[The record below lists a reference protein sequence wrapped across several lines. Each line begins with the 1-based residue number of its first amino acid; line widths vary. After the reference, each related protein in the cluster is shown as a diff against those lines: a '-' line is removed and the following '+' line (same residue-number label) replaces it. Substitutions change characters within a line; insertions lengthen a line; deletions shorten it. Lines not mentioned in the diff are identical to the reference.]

1 MRRLSANKQL
11 QRTVMD
17 KVPSHKGQRAA
28 ADPRARRRS
37 MTTRTASLLILVA
50 AIVGQAQAQGRRPTE
65 PAAVTVSIGG
75 EEITLHPREPLLIP
89 GSLDLLNRKID
100 SMQGGFFEPLVDAA
114 RSGNEAAAYN
124 LYDSLETCKSFP
136 KSRAEFDATMEK
148 GRKSFAE
155 TGSAPTDGPPL
166 ALGMDWDK
174 WSHDLEH
181 FFHKCDGVTDD
192 MYATATELVR
202 ESVGRGSDVNRNFY
216 AKAIAKTAPQEAHEQ
231 FEILWR
237 KGYLT
242 GLKGL
247 AVNSTPHRIAAIVA
261 MADLVQAE
269 PGATQTQLLQWR
281 EWRDQQLSKL
291 EASMGR
297 SAFQEA
303 SKEAAQILKNPN
315 CCWLDD

>member
-1 MRRLSANKQL
+1 
-11 QRTVMD
+11 
-17 KVPSHKGQRAA
+17 
-28 ADPRARRRS
+28 
-37 MTTRTASLLILVA
+37 
-50 AIVGQAQAQGRRPTE
+50 
-65 PAAVTVSIGG
+65 
-75 EEITLHPREPLLIP
+75 
-89 GSLDLLNRKID
+89 LDRKID

-114 RSGNEAAAYN
+114 RSGNDVAAHE

-155 TGSAPTDGPPL
+155 TGSAPTNGPPL
-166 ALGMDWDK
+166 TPGMDWDK
-174 WSHDLEH
+174 WSHDVEA
-181 FFHKCDGVTDD
+181 FFHKCEGVTDD

-247 AVNSTPHRIAAIVA
+247 GVDSTPHRIAAIVA
-261 MADLVQAE
+261 MAALWAQAE
-269 PGATQTQLLQWR
+269 PRKPSKTQSLLQ
-281 EWRDQQLSKL
+281 WRDQQLSKL

-303 SKEAAQILKNPN
+303 SKEAAQILKNSN